1 MMVMN
6 AGSNSAGRARRLNG
20 LVAISVVSLQFRPT
34 SWTVSHYIALFSE
47 LIFAMITLAII
58 DVKQITALH
67 RTTTQLWHK
76 QEIDNPHRDL
86 LYLVC
91 EQHKF
96 NYLLWHEEDI
106 ARSRDVGD
114 RRIAEVKRA
123 IDGYNQKRNDAIEKI
138 DDYLKREL
146 ESRGIVPI
154 DAAKLNTE
162 TPGQAID
169 RLSILALRIYH
180 MEEQLERDDV
190 DAEHRAGVTA
200 KVGNS
205 AHAARRS
212 VGRAART
219 FDRHFRRSQA
229 AEALSAVQNV

>member
-1 MMVMN
+1 
-6 AGSNSAGRARRLNG
+6 
-20 LVAISVVSLQFRPT
+20 
-34 SWTVSHYIALFSE
+34 
-47 LIFAMITLAII
+47 MIE
-58 DVKQITALH
+58 VKQITALH

-146 ESRGIVPI
+146 DSRPHRP
-154 DAAKLNTE
+154 DRR
-162 TPGQAID
+162 GQAQY
-169 RLSILALRIYH
+169 R
-180 MEEQLERDDV
+180 
-190 DAEHRAGVTA
+190 
-200 KVGNS
+200 N
-205 AHAARRS
+205 
-212 VGRAART
+212 ART
-219 FDRHFRRSQA
+219 GDRPAVNFVA
-229 AEALSAVQNV
+229 ADLSHGRTT